1 MNPQWNGETRSNPDA
16 DPETLEIE
24 RLLRTVA
31 YYERLGC
38 ANVASALRALAQAK
52 AARPRQAGLGG
63 GDGAIRE

>member
-1 MNPQWNGETRSNPDA
+1 MRSNPDA

-24 RLLRTVA
+24 RLLRTAA

-52 AARPRQAGLGG
+52 RQRGHDRRSPEAAVAP
-63 GDGAIRE
+63 